1 MIQGRPMTSF
11 EECTIRVRYADT
23 DQMGVVYYANYLVY
37 FEVGRTEFCRR
48 RGIAYAEIEKQSD
61 SYLIVAEARCRYRRP
76 LRYDQEIVVRTS
88 LKEFRKRT
96 MTFAY
101 QLVDAGNGTLFAEGE
116 TVHVVTDRQG
126 RPKSFPEQYRCK
138 LLKAEE
144 DTTEKDSSEVRM
156 E

>member
-1 MIQGRPMTSF
+1 MTSF
-11 EECTIRVRYADT
+11 EDCTIRVRYADT

-48 RGIAYAEIEKQSD
+48 RGVAYSEIEKQTD

-76 LRYDQEIVVRTS
+76 LRYDQQVIVRTF
-88 LKEFRKRT
+88 LQEFRKRT

-101 QLVDAGNGTLFAEGE
+101 QLIDPDSGVLFAEGE

-126 RPKSFPEQYRCK
+126 RPKSFPEEYRSK
-138 LLKAEE
+138 LLTPEE
-144 DTTEKDSSEVRM
+144 DTTRKDSQEVRID
-156 E
+156 

>member
-1 MIQGRPMTSF
+1 MTSF
-11 EECTIRVRYADT
+11 EDCTIRVRYADT

-76 LRYDQEIVVRTS
+76 LRYDQEVIVRTF
-88 LKEFRKRT
+88 LQEFRKRT

-101 QLVDAGNGTLFAEGE
+101 QLLDPDTGMLFAEGE

-126 RPKSFPEQYRCK
+126 RPKSFPEEHRRK
-138 LLKAEE
+138 LLASEE
-144 DTTEKDSSEVRM
+144 ETTRKDSPEVKM
-156 E
+156 D

>member
-1 MIQGRPMTSF
+1 MTSF
-11 EECTIRVRYADT
+11 EDCTIRVRYADT

-48 RGIAYAEIEKQSD
+48 RGIAYAEIERQSS

-76 LRYDQEIVVRTS
+76 LRYDQEVIVRTF
-88 LKEFRKRT
+88 LQELRKRT

-101 QLVDAGNGTLFAEGE
+101 QLIDPDTGILFAEGE

-126 RPKSFPEQYRCK
+126 RPKSFPEEYRRK
-138 LLKAEE
+138 LLGPEE
-144 DTTEKDSSEVRM
+144 DATRNDSAEVRM
-156 E
+156 D